1 MLRWPV
7 PYLLLHTQEHNIDQN
22 DNLHNTLA
30 SPPSRTNIILYAV
43 SRQGSNPMSC
53 YRTMNTSVQGHIK
66 IAQGILHWSM

>member
-43 SRQGSNPMSC
+43 SRE
-53 YRTMNTSVQGHIK
+53 
-66 IAQGILHWSM
+66 